1 MIHFAV
7 ITLFPEMFSA
17 FTESG
22 ITSRAVKRNITQL
35 SFFNPRDFTQ
45 DAHRSV
51 DDRPYGGGPGMLM
64 LAEPLFQAI
73 AAAKQVLGSNAL
85 VYYLSPQG
93 PVFTQAKA
101 IEMSGI
107 STMILLCGRY
117 EGVDQRLLDRYVD
130 AEISVGDYV
139 VSGGELPAML
149 VMDAITRLLPGV
161 LGDPQSAQQD
171 SFMQAGELDCP
182 HYTRPE
188 IWQDMAVPEVLL
200 SGHHINIIRWRAEQ
214 AALNAKKRSKVK

>member
-1 MIHFAV
+1 MQFGV
-7 ITLFPEMFSA
+7 ITLFPEMFTAFSA
-17 FTESG
+17 SG
-22 ITSRAVKRNITQL
+22 ITSRAVNKNIVQL
-35 SFFNPRDFTQ
+35 SFFNPRDFAQ

-51 DDRPYGGGPGMLM
+51 DDRPYGGGPGMVM
-64 LAEPLFQAI
+64 MPEPLFQAI
-73 AAAKQVLGSNAL
+73 TAAKQVLGADTP

-101 IEMSGI
+101 ITLSQQV
-107 STMILLCGRY
+107 SMILLCGRY
-117 EGVDQRLLDRYVD
+117 EGVDQRLLDHYVD

-161 LGDPQSAQQD
+161 LGDPQSAVQD
-171 SFMQAGELDCP
+171 SFMQDGQLDCP

-188 IWQDMAVPEVLL
+188 IWQDLPVPEVLL
-200 SGHHINIIRWRAEQ
+200 SGHHVNITRWRAEQ
-214 AALNAKKRSKVK
+214 AAMKSNKRC